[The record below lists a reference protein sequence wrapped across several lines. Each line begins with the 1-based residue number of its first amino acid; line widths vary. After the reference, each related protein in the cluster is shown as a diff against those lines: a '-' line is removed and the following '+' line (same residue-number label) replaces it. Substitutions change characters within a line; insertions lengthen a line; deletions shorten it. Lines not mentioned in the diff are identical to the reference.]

1 MQSDQL
7 ATLVALVN
15 EGSFDAAARRL
26 HVTASAVSQRVKAME
41 QQAGQVLVRRTTPVT
56 PTEAG
61 AVMLRF
67 GRQMA
72 LLDADMQRELRQ
84 QGGFAGLSDGDDPT
98 VATMAIA
105 VNADSLATWFL
116 GALAEIADERVV
128 AFDLHREDQEH
139 TTRLLRAGTVMAA
152 VTSTREPVQG
162 CVTTPLGAMR
172 YRAVCAPG
180 FRERWLGGSGSGSGE
195 SGSGSGSG
203 GTAPAGL
210 LRAPVV
216 QFDRNDDL
224 QEAFLRANGGEG
236 SRGPRHLIP
245 TSDDFAR
252 AVALGLGWGVLP
264 EQQCL
269 GPIAAGALVEL
280 APGSPVDVPLFWQRW
295 NLRSPLLDAVSAA
308 VVEAAAASLHPL

>member
-1 MQSDQL
+1 MQTDQL
-7 ATLVALVN
+7 ETLVALID

-67 GRQMA
+67 GRQIA
-72 LLDADMQRELRQ
+72 LLDADLQRELGQ
-84 QGGFAGLSDGDDPT
+84 QGGLAGRPDAHAPG
-98 VATMAIA
+98 VATMALA

-116 GALAEIADERVV
+116 GALAEIADERGV

-172 YRAVCAPG
+172 YRAVCSPA
-180 FRERWLGGSGSGSGE
+180 FRERWLLRSGGSGAGA
-195 SGSGSGSG
+195 GSG
-203 GTAPAGL
+203 GAASAGL

-216 QFDRNDDL
+216 QFDRHDDL
-224 QEAFLRANGGEG
+224 QEAFLRAHGGEG
-236 SRGPRHLIP
+236 SQGPRHLIP

-269 GPIAAGALVEL
+269 GPISAGALVEL
-280 APGSPVDVPLFWQRW
+280 APDSPIDVPLFWQRW

-308 VVEAAAASLHPL
+308 VVEAAAASLHPF